1 MTLRLV
7 ICLLTAALLTQMA
20 GAAHP
25 DRTRDPQ
32 LSAREC
38 KMLLRPDR
46 FADRSLGT
54 RELLKLVREACSAAG
69 LVFLTA
75 NDTETE
81 SVRFV
86 SFLDTPGFDLYRRG
100 YVLRR
105 RQDALIERH
114 GKCRPA
120 TKKYE
125 LTFKFR
131 HPDPTMAIEHV
142 TAPHSGFQGK
152 ESFEEN
158 LLVKETAI
166 DRVYD
171 RSGKVELKNKLGQ
184 KISDFSPIFPG
195 LGKVGLSG
203 STEIVQVNDLEIEEY
218 QRDLGT
224 IELGT
229 RATGKAVVSVWYRR
243 GDTKPLIAEFSF
255 KTKLQSR
262 DRLHSL
268 IHHTYRTSETLLREL
283 QKVGKDWIAVGATKT
298 GLVYQTSQ
306 PNQD

>member
-7 ICLLTAALLTQMA
+7 IFLLMTGLLGQLAHAA
-20 GAAHP
+20 GPAHQ
-25 DRTRDPQ
+25 RDPQ

-38 KMLLRPDR
+38 KMLLRPER
-46 FADRSLGT
+46 FADRSAGV
-54 RELLKLVREACSAAG
+54 RELLKLVREACSISG
-69 LVFLTA
+69 LVFITA
-75 NDTETE
+75 NDTEAE

-86 SFLDTPGFDLYRRG
+86 SFLDTPKFDLYKRG
-100 YVLRR
+100 YVLRH
-105 RQDALIERH
+105 RQDALVDRY
-114 GKCRPA
+114 GKCRVA

-131 HPDPTMAIEHV
+131 HPEPTVAIEQD
-142 TAPHSGFQGK
+142 TTPHSGFQGK

-158 LLVKETAI
+158 LLVKETVI

-171 RSGKVELKNKLGQ
+171 RSGKVELKNKLGK

-203 STEIVQVNDLEIEEY
+203 SEEIVRVNELEIEEY

-243 GDTKPLIAEFSF
+243 GEAKPLIAEFSF
-255 KTKLQSR
+255 KTRLLSR

-268 IHHTYRTSETLLREL
+268 INHTYRTSETLLREL
-283 QKVGKDWIAVGATKT
+283 QKAGSTWIAVGTTKT
-298 GLVYQTSQ
+298 GLVYQMSQ